1 MCRKQS
7 RKKGELVVGLEGTY
21 PPFNYQDES
30 GKLVGFD
37 VDFANALC
45 ERLGLKA
52 NFSPTKWDGILAA
65 LGSGRIDVVINQV
78 TITEERQ
85 KSYDFSTPYTISGI
99 QIITRPELK
108 DTLTSPDK
116 LAGHAVGVG
125 LGTNFE
131 QYLKENV
138 PGADIRTYDDE
149 PTKYNDLKSG
159 RVDAVLNDRV
169 VAADY
174 MKKTGGIFVPG
185 GESFAKQ
192 EQGVALRKDPEFKA
206 AIDKAI
212 ADMQADGTMK
222 SISEKWFGI
231 DITK

>member
-1 MCRKQS
+1 
-7 RKKGELVVGLEGTY
+7 
-21 PPFNYQDES
+21 
-30 GKLVGFD
+30 
-37 VDFANALC
+37 
-45 ERLGLKA
+45 
-52 NFSPTKWDGILAA
+52 
-65 LGSGRIDVVINQV
+65 
-78 TITEERQ
+78 
-85 KSYDFSTPYTISGI
+85 
-99 QIITRPELK
+99 
-108 DTLTSPDK
+108 
-116 LAGHAVGVG
+116 
-125 LGTNFE
+125 
-131 QYLKENV
+131 
-138 PGADIRTYDDE
+138 
-149 PTKYNDLKSG
+149 
-159 RVDAVLNDRV
+159 VLNDRV